1 MKAQSEFIAFI
12 IAIIL
17 IVVIL
22 VPLAFLVLDFSKPS
36 AQQVDEISVLRR
48 QIDGGS
54 ILLFFNSTPSKS
66 TLLTIRGGSNYTLE
80 GVFYDYHGQWINIS
94 NKITPSVPAPSST
107 TSPSPLTYGTELFSS
122 RSQVT
127 TSQFSPLFSPTRLPS
142 HSNSLSPHPFF
153 LPQNL

>member
-80 GVFYDYHGQWINIS
+80 GIFYDYHGQWINIS
-94 NKITPSVPAPSST
+94 NQITSPHTVPAPLIYNFT
-107 TSPSPLTYGTELFSS
+107 
-122 RSQVT
+122 
-127 TSQFSPLFSPTRLPS
+127 LPS
-142 HSNSLSPHPFF
+142 YVWNRTLLLEISGYNVSVFATV
-153 LPQNL
+153 LPNETAFA

>member
-94 NKITPSVPAPSST
+94 NKITPSVPAPLIYNFT
-107 TSPSPLTYGTELFSS
+107 
-122 RSQVT
+122 
-127 TSQFSPLFSPTRLPS
+127 LPS
-142 HSNSLSPHPFF
+142 YVWNRTLLLEISGYNVSVFATV
-153 LPQNL
+153 LPNETAFA

>member
-17 IVVIL
+17 VVIIL

-54 ILLFFNSTPSKS
+54 ILLFFNSTPTQS
-66 TLLTIRGGSNYTLE
+66 TLLTIRGGSNYTLDA
-80 GVFYDYHGQWINIS
+80 VFYDYHGQWINIS
-94 NKITPSVPAPSST
+94 NQIASHSLPAPLIHNFT
-107 TSPSPLTYGTELFSS
+107 
-122 RSQVT
+122 
-127 TSQFSPLFSPTRLPS
+127 LPS
-142 HSNSLSPHPFF
+142 YVWNRTLLLEISGYNVSVFATV
-153 LPQNL
+153 LPNETAFA

>member
-1 MKAQSEFIAFI
+1 MPGRLVTHHSRGIKMKAQSEFIAFI

-94 NKITPSVPAPSST
+94 NKITPSVPAPLIYNFT
-107 TSPSPLTYGTELFSS
+107 
-122 RSQVT
+122 
-127 TSQFSPLFSPTRLPS
+127 LPS
-142 HSNSLSPHPFF
+142 YVWNRTLLLEISGYNVSVFATV
-153 LPQNL
+153 LPNETAFA

>member
-17 IVVIL
+17 VVIIL

-54 ILLFFNSTPSKS
+54 ILIFFNSTPSQS
-66 TLLTIRGGSNYTLE
+66 TLLTIRGGSNYTLDA
-80 GVFYDYHGQWINIS
+80 VFYDYHGQWVNIS
-94 NKITPSVPAPSST
+94 NQITIQSLQSLPAPLIHNFT
-107 TSPSPLTYGTELFSS
+107 
-122 RSQVT
+122 
-127 TSQFSPLFSPTRLPS
+127 LPS
-142 HSNSLSPHPFF
+142 YVWNRTLLLEISGYNVSVFATV
-153 LPQNL
+153 LPNETAFA